1 MAAPRARV
9 RHLASVT
16 APNKKAPIWV
26 PTSRRQKTT
35 SGKAWVVDQG
45 RWDDYINKISRLG
58 RYGLIWECGGIPG
71 NGMPNAEAPDYH
83 VRDINNLGIYY
94 KKRVPIRV
102 PRIIPD
108 IPYYEQ
114 RSDRGCLGCPAEM
127 ASKFGR
133 PSMRCQSRKL
143 VLSTP
148 SAGSRRARLA
158 RRTRRSCAA
167 DIFELAL
174 SSPAEMGWR
183 SRKNAATFPI
193 APNTARMTDFQVEL
207 PQQPKSASFFTVQGQ
222 ESATAT

>member
-1 MAAPRARV
+1 VSNR
-9 RHLASVT
+9 
-16 APNKKAPIWV
+16 V

-35 SGKAWVVDQG
+35 SGKAWAVDQG
-45 RWDDYINKISRLG
+45 RWVNLLNQISRLG
-58 RYGLIWECGGIPG
+58 HYGLIWECGGIPG
-71 NGMPNAEAPDYH
+71 LGIGNAVAPDYH

-94 KKRVPIRV
+94 KNRVPIRV

-114 RSDRGCLGCPAEM
+114 LSDRGFRGYPAAM

-133 PSMRCQSRKL
+133 LGTRYQSRKS

-148 SAGSRRARLA
+148 GSAGSRRARLA

-167 DIFELAL
+167 DIFEFAL
-174 SSPAEMGWR
+174 SSPAEMSWR

-193 APNTARMTDFQVEL
+193 APKMARMAAIH
-207 PQQPKSASFFTVQGQ
+207 PI
-222 ESATAT
+222 

>member
-1 MAAPRARV
+1 MSNR
-9 RHLASVT
+9 
-16 APNKKAPIWV
+16 V
-26 PTSRRQKTT
+26 PTSGRQKTQP
-35 SGKAWVVDQG
+35 GKAWVVDQG
-45 RWDDYINKISRLG
+45 RWVNLLNKINRLG

-71 NGMPNAEAPDYH
+71 NGMPNAEAFDYH

-114 RSDRGCLGCPAEM
+114 LSDRGCRGYRPDS

-133 PSMRCQSRKL
+133 PSTRYQSRKS

-148 SAGSRRARLA
+148 SAAELSRARLA

-167 DIFELAL
+167 DILEFAL
-174 SSPAEMGWR
+174 SSPAEMSWR

-193 APNTARMTDFQVEL
+193 APKMARMAAIH
-207 PQQPKSASFFTVQGQ
+207 PI
-222 ESATAT
+222 